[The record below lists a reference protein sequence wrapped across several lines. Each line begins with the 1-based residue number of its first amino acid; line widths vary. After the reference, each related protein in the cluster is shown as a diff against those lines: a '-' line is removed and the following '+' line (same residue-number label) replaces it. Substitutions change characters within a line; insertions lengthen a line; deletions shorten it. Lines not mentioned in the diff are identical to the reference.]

1 MNVYV
6 NDNLFESNQ
15 LFGST
20 VSEATS
26 NWIASLFNP
35 FETTRASS
43 QIINLYTGCFINNSD
58 RVDADK
64 FNPKINGQ
72 LSIVEYKNNSIT
84 ISWNKT
90 ATITNKLEIT
100 CDSRWKDIGNFYLD
114 FSTYTNL
121 LPSNLVCP
129 QLFHLSSFNLKIVP
143 WEQSALLDNYSDPK
157 VPYLTSNIL
166 ANGYYTLGYDESL
179 KRNKFAFKGVN
190 NIEKVVSKETWAYLI
205 SQKVPSTNNAMEL
218 VAHKFP
224 YVVKNNYQ
232 YFDLDSINRIIIEEL
247 KWQKGACSYEQE
259 DASKIKFLRDIYSKE
274 NYFRA
279 PLEIDYSYKDFK
291 KKLDSKGFIDYYEKN
306 VTGMKVKL
314 KPIQLIWDGQV
325 ITEVLKDR
333 ANQNCELNFTILQT
347 SIQHMC
353 YLGKELKLSTIKE
366 EDMAIINKA
375 LYEEIFLKNKYHIEI
390 EKVPIKRP
398 VFNTR
403 LNRGDTSR
411 SVARSLKRSV
421 TKNDYD
427 DSFLDPN
434 DFMEKRMRSNH

>member
-1 MNVYV
+1 MHLKLNFCV
-6 NDNLFESNQ
+6 
-15 LFGST
+15 
-20 VSEATS
+20 TS
-26 NWIASLFNP
+26 ILKK
-35 FETTRASS
+35 
-43 QIINLYTGCFINNSD
+43 IILEHRSRLII
-58 RVDADK
+58 RI
-64 FNPKINGQ
+64 KI
-72 LSIVEYKNNSIT
+72 L
-84 ISWNKT
+84 
-90 ATITNKLEIT
+90 
-100 CDSRWKDIGNFYLD
+100 
-114 FSTYTNL
+114 
-121 LPSNLVCP
+121 
-129 QLFHLSSFNLKIVP
+129 
-143 WEQSALLDNYSDPK
+143 
-157 VPYLTSNIL
+157 
-166 ANGYYTLGYDESL
+166 
-179 KRNKFAFKGVN
+179 
-190 NIEKVVSKETWAYLI
+190 
-205 SQKVPSTNNAMEL
+205 
-218 VAHKFP
+218 
-224 YVVKNNYQ
+224 
-232 YFDLDSINRIIIEEL
+232 
-247 KWQKGACSYEQE
+247 
-259 DASKIKFLRDIYSKE
+259 
-274 NYFRA
+274 
-279 PLEIDYSYKDFK
+279 K